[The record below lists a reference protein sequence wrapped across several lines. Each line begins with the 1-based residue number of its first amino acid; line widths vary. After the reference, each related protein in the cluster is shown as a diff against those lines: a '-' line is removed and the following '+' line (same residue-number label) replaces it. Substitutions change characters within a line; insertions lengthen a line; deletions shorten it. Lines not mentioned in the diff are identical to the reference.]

1 MDPPIT
7 GPITARRWLL
17 LTLRDSL
24 SCYFVM
30 GSTNCTDDPR
40 KVLRDALSSGVTMF
54 QFREKG
60 ENCLTGTEA
69 VNLAADLHAICKE
82 HKVPYIVNDNIDLA
96 LEIEADGVHIG
107 QEDGDAEEIR
117 KRMGSKILGI
127 SAHSLTE
134 ANAAIKAGAD
144 YLGVGPM
151 YPTMTKNDTR
161 PVSGPIL
168 IEELKTYGI
177 QLPIVGIGGIN
188 ANNAA
193 EVLHAG
199 ADGVA
204 VISCLS
210 SSRDPKSS
218 VRNLITVIQEARK
231 IIL

>member
-1 MDPPIT
+1 M
-7 GPITARRWLL
+7 
-17 LTLRDSL
+17 TLRDSL

-117 KRMGSKILGI
+117 KRMGSSKILGI